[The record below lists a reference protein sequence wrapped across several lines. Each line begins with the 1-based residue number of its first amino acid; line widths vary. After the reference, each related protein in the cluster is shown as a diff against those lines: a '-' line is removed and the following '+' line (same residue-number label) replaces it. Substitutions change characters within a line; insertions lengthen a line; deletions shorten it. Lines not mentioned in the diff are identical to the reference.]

1 MGDVALLMTGAV
13 LLMNG
18 LVLLGVAEARSV
30 AVINIWGGLLQTVAP
45 FVLLAQA
52 HTTLQA
58 LAVGPPF
65 LFGLTFLWVGVT
77 TLMDCPQVGIGWYC
91 AWVVPMTMVFAGVSY
106 WTFND
111 TKFALVWLNYGL
123 LWGLFA
129 GVLGFKREG
138 WVRFTGWSA
147 VFMSFWA
154 VSAVAVL
161 ELVDDW
167 TMVPAWAAL
176 AATAVAEVAAGGLA
190 LRLPRPAP
198 EPATVD
204 AGPSE
209 LRVPVSVGTEA
220 GSAVR

>member
-1 MGDVALLMTGAV
+1 MGDIALMMTGAV

-45 FVLLAQA
+45 IVMLVQA

-58 LAVGPPF
+58 LAVGPPL
-65 LFGLTFLWVGVT
+65 LFGLTFLWVGTT
-77 TLMDCPQVGIGWYC
+77 TLMNCPQVGIGWYC
-91 AWVVPMTMVFAGVSY
+91 AWVVPMTVVFAAVSY

-129 GVLGFKREG
+129 GVLGFNRQG

-154 VSAVAVL
+154 VSAVGVL
-161 ELVDDW
+161 ELVGDW
-167 TMVPAWAAL
+167 TKVPAWAAL
-176 AATAVAEVAAGGLA
+176 AATIVAEVVAAGLA
-190 LRLPRPAP
+190 LRLPLPANGA
-198 EPATVD
+198 ATVD
-204 AGPSE
+204 AGPPDV
-209 LRVPVSVGTEA
+209 RVPVSVGTERGA
-220 GSAVR
+220 AV